1 MADNIALSTIG
12 VRVGYFV
19 ETEEITDKSTLKSK
33 TFTRIHGLYSTPDFN
48 VAPNTADVTSFD
60 NETYTSKIAL
70 LREIPDNIEFG
81 ARFGQGFA
89 TEWETLCSAYDT
101 AATSNKQVWFCISI
115 KGYTK
120 AIYFKGKPLDLG
132 LPAMEANS
140 GIDISVYISPE
151 SEPAYADAP
160 TTEIA

>member
-19 ETEEITDKSTLKSK
+19 ETEAITATTALSEK
-33 TFTRIHGLYSTPDFN
+33 TFTRLHGLYSTPDFN

-70 LREIPDNIEFG
+70 LREIPDNVEFG
-81 ARFGQGFA
+81 ARFGQEFA
-89 TEWETLCSAYDT
+89 TEWEALCSAY
-101 AATSNKQVWFCISI
+101 AAAAKSGKQVWFCITI
-115 KGYTK
+115 KSYTK

-151 SEPAYADAP
+151 SEPVYEAKP

>member
-12 VRVGYFV
+12 VRVGYFK
-19 ETEEITDKSTLKSK
+19 ETEAITATSALKGK
-33 TFTRIHGLYSTPDFN
+33 TFTRLHGLYSTPDFN

-60 NETYTSKIAL
+60 NETYTSKITL
-70 LREIPDNIEFG
+70 LREIPDNVEFG
-81 ARFGQGFA
+81 ARFGQEFA
-89 TEWETLCSAYDT
+89 TEWEALCTAYDD
-101 AATSNKQVWFCISI
+101 AAAKGTRVWFCITI

-151 SEPAYADAP
+151 SEPVYDEKP